1 MDPIHAT
8 SFQALKR
15 IQTNAVCTS
24 VICISDRH
32 KSWKTQLKTVTINH
46 SKKIKGLK
54 KNRETKALWLQIIT
68 QN

>member
-15 IQTNAVCTS
+15 IQTNVVFTS
-24 VICISDRH
+24 VISISDRH

-54 KNRETKALWLQIIT
+54 KKS
-68 QN
+68 